1 MLLKNNYL
9 THFNMEN
16 YTFENLRQ
24 QTAFIDLDNRE
35 EILSFERKEELAWYI
50 DNRINKLNS
59 EIEDK
64 NISDNERVTKTLTL
78 NLLQKIRDGVSK
90 LFF

>member
-64 NISDNERVTKTLTL
+64 NISD
-78 NLLQKIRDGVSK
+78 KIK
-90 LFF
+90 

>member
-1 MLLKNNYL
+1 
-9 THFNMEN
+9 MEN

-90 LFF
+90 LLEKNYSS

>member
-1 MLLKNNYL
+1 
-9 THFNMEN
+9 MEN

-50 DNRINKLNS
+50 DNRINKLNL

-90 LFF
+90 LLEKNYS

>member
-1 MLLKNNYL
+1 
-9 THFNMEN
+9 MEN

-50 DNRINKLNS
+50 DNRINKL
-59 EIEDK
+59 DK

-90 LFF
+90 LL

>member
-1 MLLKNNYL
+1 MG
-9 THFNMEN
+9 N

-90 LFF
+90 LLEKNYS

>member
-1 MLLKNNYL
+1 
-9 THFNMEN
+9 MEN

-35 EILSFERKEELAWYI
+35 EILSFQRKEELAWYI

-90 LFF
+90 LL

>member
-1 MLLKNNYL
+1 
-9 THFNMEN
+9 MEN

-64 NISDNERVTKTLTL
+64 NSSDNERVTKTLTL

-90 LFF
+90 LL

>member
-1 MLLKNNYL
+1 
-9 THFNMEN
+9 MEN

-24 QTAFIDLDNRE
+24 QTAFIDLNNRE

-90 LFF
+90 LLEKNYS

>member
-1 MLLKNNYL
+1 
-9 THFNMEN
+9 MEN

-90 LFF
+90 LLEKNYS

>member
-1 MLLKNNYL
+1 
-9 THFNMEN
+9 MEN

-50 DNRINKLNS
+50 DNRINKLNL
-59 EIEDK
+59 EIEE
-64 NISDNERVTKTLTL
+64 I
-78 NLLQKIRDGVSK
+78 
-90 LFF
+90 

>member
-1 MLLKNNYL
+1 
-9 THFNMEN
+9 MEN

-64 NISDNERVTKTLTL
+64 NISDNERVTKILTL

-90 LFF
+90 LLEKNYS

>member
-1 MLLKNNYL
+1 
-9 THFNMEN
+9 MEN
-16 YTFENLRQ
+16 YTFENIRQ

-90 LFF
+90 LL

>member
-1 MLLKNNYL
+1 
-9 THFNMEN
+9 MEN

-78 NLLQKIRDGVSK
+78 NLLQKIRDGVYK
-90 LFF
+90 LLEKNYS

>member
-1 MLLKNNYL
+1 MG
-9 THFNMEN
+9 N

-90 LFF
+90 LL

>member
-1 MLLKNNYL
+1 
-9 THFNMEN
+9 MEN

-50 DNRINKLNS
+50 DNRINKLNL

-78 NLLQKIRDGVSK
+78 NLLKKIRDGVSK
-90 LFF
+90 LL

>member
-1 MLLKNNYL
+1 
-9 THFNMEN
+9 MEN

-50 DNRINKLNS
+50 DNRINKLNL

-90 LFF
+90 LL

>member
-1 MLLKNNYL
+1 
-9 THFNMEN
+9 MEN

-50 DNRINKLNS
+50 DNRINRLNS

-90 LFF
+90 LL

>member
-1 MLLKNNYL
+1 
-9 THFNMEN
+9 MEN

-50 DNRINKLNS
+50 DSRIYKLNS

-64 NISDNERVTKTLTL
+64 NISDNERVTRKLTL
-78 NLLQKIRDGVSK
+78 NLLQKNKRRS
-90 LFF
+90 F

>member
-1 MLLKNNYL
+1 
-9 THFNMEN
+9 MEN

-24 QTAFIDLDNRE
+24 QTASVDLDNRE
-35 EILSFERKEELAWYI
+35 EILSFRRKEELAWYI

-64 NISDNERVTKTLTL
+64 NISDNEQVIKTLTL

>member
-1 MLLKNNYL
+1 
-9 THFNMEN
+9 MEN

-50 DNRINKLNS
+50 DNKINKLNS

-64 NISDNERVTKTLTL
+64 NISDNELVTKTLTL

-90 LFF
+90 LL

>member
-1 MLLKNNYL
+1 
-9 THFNMEN
+9 MEN

-24 QTAFIDLDNRE
+24 QTASVDLDNRE
-35 EILSFERKEELAWYI
+35 EILSFKRKEELAWYI

-64 NISDNERVTKTLTL
+64 NISDNEQVIKTLTL

>member
-1 MLLKNNYL
+1 MG
-9 THFNMEN
+9 N

-50 DNRINKLNS
+50 DNRINKLNL

-78 NLLQKIRDGVSK
+78 NLLKKIRDGVSK
-90 LFF
+90 LL

>member
-1 MLLKNNYL
+1 
-9 THFNMEN
+9 MEN

-24 QTAFIDLDNRE
+24 QTAFRDLDNRA

-50 DNRINKLNS
+50 DNRINKVNS

-90 LFF
+90 LL

>member
-1 MLLKNNYL
+1 
-9 THFNMEN
+9 MEN

-90 LFF
+90 LL

>member
-1 MLLKNNYL
+1 
-9 THFNMEN
+9 MEN

-78 NLLQKIRDGVSK
+78 NLLQKRRDGVSK
-90 LFF
+90 LL

>member
-1 MLLKNNYL
+1 
-9 THFNMEN
+9 MEN

-78 NLLQKIRDGVSK
+78 NLLQKIRDAVSK
-90 LFF
+90 LLEKNYS

>member
-1 MLLKNNYL
+1 
-9 THFNMEN
+9 MEN

-24 QTAFIDLDNRE
+24 QTASVDLDNRE
-35 EILSFERKEELAWYI
+35 EILSFKRKEELAWYI

-90 LFF
+90 LLEKNYS

>member
-1 MLLKNNYL
+1 MG
-9 THFNMEN
+9 N

-50 DNRINKLNS
+50 DNRINKLNL

-90 LFF
+90 LLEKNYS

>member
-1 MLLKNNYL
+1 
-9 THFNMEN
+9 MEN

-64 NISDNERVTKTLTL
+64 NISDNVRVTKTLTL

-90 LFF
+90 LLEKNYS

>member
-1 MLLKNNYL
+1 
-9 THFNMEN
+9 MEN

-50 DNRINKLNS
+50 DSTIHKLNS

-78 NLLQKIRDGVSK
+78 NLLKKIRDGVSK
-90 LFF
+90 LL

>member
-24 QTAFIDLDNRE
+24 QTAFIDLDN
-35 EILSFERKEELAWYI
+35 
-50 DNRINKLNS
+50 
-59 EIEDK
+59 
-64 NISDNERVTKTLTL
+64 
-78 NLLQKIRDGVSK
+78 
-90 LFF
+90 

>member
-59 EIEDK
+59 
-64 NISDNERVTKTLTL
+64 R
-78 NLLQKIRDGVSK
+78 
-90 LFF
+90 

>member
-1 MLLKNNYL
+1 MG
-9 THFNMEN
+9 N

-64 NISDNERVTKTLTL
+64 NISDNERVTKILTL

-90 LFF
+90 LLEKNYS

>member
-1 MLLKNNYL
+1 
-9 THFNMEN
+9 MEN

-78 NLLQKIRDGVSK
+78 NLLKKIRDGVSK
-90 LFF
+90 LL

>member
-1 MLLKNNYL
+1 
-9 THFNMEN
+9 MEN

-35 EILSFERKEELAWYI
+35 EILSFARKEELAWYI

-90 LFF
+90 LL

>member
-50 DNRINKLNS
+50 DSRIHKLNS

-78 NLLQKIRDGVSK
+78 NLLKKIRDGVSK
-90 LFF
+90 LL

>member
-90 LFF
+90 LL